1 MADGKRNIDI
11 GFVVIRKDPETGR
24 PYTTTLPDGSVIETP
39 LIALNAYNLPDDV
52 KLRFAFWDFDNS
64 QLPTRYSAPV
74 TGEEHETF
82 FAAMHSRMQEWLRD
96 GGPARLA
103 EIKEKD
109 DQIAMLQAQVRRNG
123 QNAGAND

>member
-1 MADGKRNIDI
+1 MANKTREIDV
-11 GFVVIRKDPETGR
+11 GFIVIRNNPETGR
-24 PYTTTLPDGSVIETP
+24 PYTTLLPDGRVIETP

-74 TGEEHETF
+74 TGEEHDAF
-82 FAAMHSRMQEWLRD
+82 FGAMHARMQEWLRE

-103 EIKEKD
+103 EMKQKD
-109 DQIAMLQAQVRRNG
+109 DQIAMLQARARTNG
-123 QNAGAND
+123 QLPGAND